1 MLTVK
6 DGIVLLTLADGSVYK
21 PSAKEIYA
29 QKDNGSFE
37 HKGYMY
43 PSLSTLGIR
52 FSSLS
57 ITPVIRVKNANENLV
72 IELYITKRNVET
84 KIVVSDGIFNDYV
97 IVNNT
102 WYYVNDSVDIINSTI
117 KRYKINPLSL
127 SYSEYVKFKREMS
140 LAGYDI
146 EDAVVSY
153 MNELTQ
159 SSTSSSPAGLKATLF
174 PYQEGGSRWI
184 SYMVNHGCGCVLA
197 DEMGLGKTLQIIS
210 VMGILKE
217 EKHNAH
223 FLVVCPVSLLVNW
236 QREIAKFY
244 PSLSTYIHYGAK
256 RTGNYQ
262 ELLAY
267 DVTIMSYSCAVTD
280 TGLLTMIKW
289 DLLVIDEAQNIKNPS
304 AKRTKA
310 VKGINTVVPIAVT
323 GTPFENHMTDIWS
336 IMDFVL
342 PGFLGNLHQ
351 FEETFP
357 DDVDSAVKLE
367 KIISPI
373 LLRRRVSEVAK
384 DLPERIDIPQP
395 ILMTEEEAS
404 LYESNRVSDDSIGDL
419 KSMQLSK
426 IQKLRTFCTHPFVYN
441 EHLDTVDPTSVSNKY
456 SRLCEILEEI
466 FEKKEKVVI
475 FTSFRKMIE
484 LIYNDVKNRFGVY
497 TDYIDGSV
505 AASDRQARVD
515 AFSDKE
521 GAGLLVLN
529 PKAAG
534 AGLNITCANHAIHYN
549 LEWNPAIEDQAS
561 ARIYRRGQNKTVFI
575 HRLYYVDT
583 IEEIINEKIQ
593 NKRKLSSR
601 AVIGNDGSTA
611 DQEYLLKALSVS
623 PFKNK

>member
-1 MLTVK
+1 MLP
-6 DGIVLLTLADGSVYK
+6 LADGNVYK

-29 QKDNGSFE
+29 QKDNSSFE

-57 ITPVIRVKNANENLV
+57 ITPSIRVKNINENLV
-72 IELYITKRNVET
+72 IELFLIKRNVET

-102 WYYVNDSVDIINSTI
+102 WYYINGTVDAINSI
-117 KRYKINPLSL
+117 LRRYGINPLSL
-127 SYSEYVKFKREMS
+127 SYSEYVKFKREVS

-146 EDAVVSY
+146 EDMIVSY
-153 MNELTQ
+153 LHELTQ
-159 SSTSSSPAGLKATLF
+159 SAVLSCSTRLKATLF
-174 PYQEGGSRWI
+174 PYQEVGSRWI
-184 SYMVNHGCGCVLA
+184 SYMVNHGCGCVLG

-210 VMGILKE
+210 VMGLLKE
-217 EKHNAH
+217 KKHDAH

-262 ELLAY
+262 ILLDY

-280 TGLLTMIKW
+280 TGLLSMIKW
-289 DLLVIDEAQNIKNPS
+289 DLLVIDEAQNIKNPT

-310 VKGINTVVPIAVT
+310 VKRINTVVPIAVT

-336 IMDFVL
+336 IIDFVL
-342 PGFLGNLHQ
+342 PGFLGSLHQ

-404 LYESNRVSDDSIGDL
+404 LYESNRVSDDPIEDL

-426 IQKLRTFCTHPFVYN
+426 IQKLRTFCTHPFVYD

-456 SRLCEILEEI
+456 SRLCDILEEI
-466 FEKKEKVVI
+466 LEKKEKVVI
-475 FTSFRKMIE
+475 FTSFRKMID
-484 LIYNDVKNRFGVY
+484 LIYKDVNNRFGIY

-505 AASDRQARVD
+505 SASDRQARVD
-515 AFSDKE
+515 AFSAID
-521 GAGLLVLN
+521 GAALLVLN

-561 ARIYRRGQNKTVFI
+561 ARIYRRGQDKTVFI

-593 NKRKLSSR
+593 NKRKISNS
-601 AVIGNDGSTA
+601 AIIGNDGSAA
-611 DQEYLLKALSVS
+611 DQKYLLKALSVS